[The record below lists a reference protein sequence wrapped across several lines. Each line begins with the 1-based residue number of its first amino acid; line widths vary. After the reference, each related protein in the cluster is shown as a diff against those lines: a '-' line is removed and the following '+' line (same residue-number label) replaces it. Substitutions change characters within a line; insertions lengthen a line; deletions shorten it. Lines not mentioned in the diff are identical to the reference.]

1 MTKRITIDGEKEI
14 GQLNLGIRKEKKRNK
29 GEREMKG
36 LTKPN
41 KKIDKWKERK
51 KKVKEEGPNQIQEE

>member
-14 GQLNLGIRKEKKRNK
+14 GQLNLGIKKDKKRNK

-41 KKIDKWKERK
+41 KKIDK
-51 KKVKEEGPNQIQEE
+51 